1 MAFFEKVND
10 FAKSTADKA
19 NDSIEIS
26 KLNSKI
32 ANEQSQMRDFVRE
45 LGEVYWQLISA
56 KTVAPAPEAEEICK
70 KLELAAANIAG
81 FEAEIAA
88 IHEAAEKRKAELE
101 AKQAAEAAAAAS
113 AAAPAGPVICPNC
126 GNALPGT
133 AKFCPEC
140 GIKAPEPKPEPA
152 PEPVMNRYCPN
163 CGAQLDP
170 EARFCGECGTKVE

>member
-32 ANEQSQMRDFVRE
+32 ANEQSQMRDFARE

-101 AKQAAEAAAAAS
+101 AKEKEAEQTREEEKKVITEYAS
-113 AAAPAGPVICPNC
+113 KQDKVKQLVDIALL
-126 GNALPGT
+126 GNGMLKGEALSN
-133 AKFCPEC
+133 FLQRS
-140 GIKAPEPKPEPA
+140 IS
-152 PEPVMNRYCPN
+152 
-163 CGAQLDP
+163 LL
-170 EARFCGECGTKVE
+170 

>member
-32 ANEQSQMRDFVRE
+32 ANEQSQMRDFARE

-88 IHEAAEKRKAELE
+88 IHE
-101 AKQAAEAAAAAS
+101 
-113 AAAPAGPVICPNC
+113 V
-126 GNALPGT
+126 LPRVRH
-133 AKFCPEC
+133 K
-140 GIKAPEPKPEPA
+140 
-152 PEPVMNRYCPN
+152 
-163 CGAQLDP
+163 GAR
-170 EARFCGECGTKVE
+170 A